1 MNVLVTGASGFIG
14 SFLVEEAV
22 RRGMTAWAGIRAT
35 SSRAYLRDEHI
46 HFVTLNLEKKDL
58 LREQLREHRDRYG
71 KWDYII
77 HCAGVTKCR
86 NKADFDRINF
96 DSTRSF
102 AELLTELDMVPRQF
116 IYISS
121 LSVYGPVH
129 EKDYRPITEN
139 DEPKPDTAY
148 GLSKLKSERYIKSL
162 ADFPYVIFRPTGV
175 YGPRERDY
183 FMMAQSVKRHVDV
196 AVGFR
201 RQVIT
206 FIYVKDLVQ
215 AVYRA
220 IDKGVVRREY
230 FVNDGF
236 NYDSRAFSDLLQ
248 KELGVKTVVHIT
260 FPLFVL
266 KTVSVIAEFVSA
278 CLGKSSTLNRDKYK
292 IMKQRNWQCDIAPL
306 VDELGFKPEYD
317 LARGVKESIA
327 WYKKEKWL

>member
-14 SFLVEEAV
+14 SFLVEEAI
-22 RRGMTAWAGIRAT
+22 RRGMTVWAGIRAT

-46 HFVTLNLEKKDL
+46 LFVTLDLDKRGL
-58 LREQLREHRDRYG
+58 LREQLREHCDRYG

-86 NKADFDRINF
+86 NKNDFDRVNF

-102 AELLTELDMVPRQF
+102 IEFLTELNMVPRLF

-129 EKDYRPITEN
+129 EKNYQLITEN

-162 ADFPYVIFRPTGV
+162 TDFPYVIFRPAGV

-183 FMMAQSVKRHVDV
+183 FMMARLVKRHLNVS
-196 AVGFR
+196 VGFK

-206 FIYVKDLVQ
+206 FVYVKDLVQ
-215 AVYRA
+215 AVFRA
-220 IDKGVVRREY
+220 IDKSVVRRGY
-230 FVNDGF
+230 FVSDG
-236 NYDSRAFSDLLQ
+236 NAYNSRAFSDLLQ
-248 KELGVKTVVHIT
+248 KELGVKTVYHIT

-266 KTVSVIAEFVSA
+266 KTVSVIAGFVSA
-278 CLGKSSTLNRDKYK
+278 CIGKSSTLNRDKYK

-306 VDELGFKPEYD
+306 VNELGFKPEYD

>member
-14 SFLVEEAV
+14 SFLIEEAV
-22 RRGMTAWAGIRAT
+22 RRGMVAWAGVRAT
-35 SSRAYLRDEHI
+35 SSRAYLRDEKI
-46 HFVTLNLEKKDL
+46 RFVTLNLDKEEL
-58 LREQLREHRDRYG
+58 LKEQLREHRDRYG

-86 NKADFDRINF
+86 NKADFDRINY

-102 AELLTELDMVPRQF
+102 IELLSELDMVPSQF

-121 LSVYGPVH
+121 LSVFGPVH
-129 EKDYRPITEN
+129 EKTYQPITEN

-162 ADFPYVIFRPTGV
+162 AGFPYVIFRPTGV

-183 FMMAQSVKRHVDV
+183 FMMAQSVKRHLDV

-215 AVYRA
+215 AVFRA

-230 FVNDGF
+230 FVSDGGA
-236 NYDSRAFSDLLQ
+236 YDSRAFSNLLQ
-248 KELGVKTVVHIT
+248 KELGVKTVVHIA
-260 FPLFVL
+260 FPLFIL
-266 KTVSVIAEFVSA
+266 KIVSVIAEFVSA

-306 VDELGFKPEYD
+306 VRELGFKPEYD